1 MRIISGR
8 FKGRR
13 LTPPANIKARPTTD
27 MAREALF
34 NVLQNEL
41 EIHGADVLDLFS
53 GTGAISLEFISRGA
67 NSATAIDVEHLS
79 KRFLDE
85 IKKEWKIDNLKT
97 VKADIFK
104 LLKKADRS
112 FDIVFADPPYADPR
126 FPELP
131 DMIFDSGWVKQDG
144 LLILEHGPEHNFQ
157 FNPRFQS
164 HRQYSSVNFSFF
176 RN

>member
-1 MRIISGR
+1 MRIISGK

-13 LTPPANIKARPTTD
+13 LSPPANIKARPTTD

-34 NVLQNEL
+34 NVLNNEVD
-41 EIHGADVLDLFS
+41 IRGADVLDLFS

-67 NSATAIDVEHLS
+67 NSATAIDVEYLS
-79 KRFLDE
+79 QKFLDS
-85 IKKEWKIDNLKT
+85 IKREWKIDNLKI
-97 VKADIFK
+97 VKADVFK
-104 LLKKADRS
+104 LMKKADRS

-126 FPELP
+126 YPELP
-131 DMIFDSGWVKQDG
+131 HLIFDSGWVKPDG

-157 FNPRFQS
+157 LNPRFQS